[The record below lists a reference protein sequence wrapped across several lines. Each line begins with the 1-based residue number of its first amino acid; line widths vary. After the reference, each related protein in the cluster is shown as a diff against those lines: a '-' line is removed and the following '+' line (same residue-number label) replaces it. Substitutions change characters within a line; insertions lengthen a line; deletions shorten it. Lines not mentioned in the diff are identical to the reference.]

1 MGRTIG
7 IDLGTT
13 NSCIA
18 ISDGGHPTVIQ
29 SKSGSRVMPSVV
41 AFSAKGERLVGL
53 VARRQAITNPRNTI
67 SSVKRLMGRRYS
79 EVVDQVDSVSYEI
92 VENSNGDAAVRVMD
106 RIYTPPE
113 ISAIILQRLKQTA
126 EEFLGEPVTDA
137 VITVPAYFNEVQREA
152 TKAAGKIAGLN
163 VKRVLNEPTAA
174 ALAFLEPRGKTRI
187 AVYDFGGGTFDI
199 SVLQVIEGVFEVK
212 ATLGDTSLGGDDL
225 DTQLVNWIMA
235 EFLSDTGIDL
245 NKDTIAPQ
253 RVREAAERAK
263 CELSMTHETDI
274 NLPFIAT
281 GESGPVHLE
290 IKITRKLFEE
300 LAGDLIKKTIS
311 LCRDAVTDAG
321 MKIEDLDHVVLVGGS
336 TRIPMVQQLVEEVF
350 GRKPAQ
356 SVNPDEVVALG
367 AAIESSVLTGQRKD
381 LVLIDVTP
389 LTLGVETLGGVMTPI
404 IHRNSPV
411 PTRNSRIF
419 TTASDNQSVVGVHVA
434 QGERDLIDGNRSLG
448 TFELRGIKPAKRGE
462 PRVEVTFE
470 IDASG
475 ILNVSARDTNTG
487 QKQSIKV
494 NPSGGLSGE
503 EIERLKKEAAANAE
517 ADKRRMKLVGLRNE
531 SDEAIYRATKAL
543 KAARE
548 ELDKE
553 SWEELDTAVKD
564 LKKLRDGDDAL
575 TLGKAISGVR
585 SMTESIAKL
594 IAVFEKDEEA
604 AATEF
609 LDSISD
615 VSTSEDESEDT
626 SGKE

>member
-18 ISDGGHPTVIQ
+18 FSDGGHPTVIQ

-53 VARRQAITNPRNTI
+53 VARRQAITNPKNTVNSI
-67 SSVKRLMGRRYS
+67 KRLMGRRYA
-79 EVVDQVDSVSYEI
+79 EVSNQINDVSYEI
-92 VENSNGDAAVRVMD
+92 VENGNGDAAVRIMD

-113 ISAIILQRLKQTA
+113 ISAIILQQLKLTA
-126 EEFLGEPVTDA
+126 EEFLGEEVTDA
-137 VITVPAYFNEVQREA
+137 VITVPAYFNEIQREA
-152 TKAAGKIAGLN
+152 TKAAGKIAGFN

-174 ALAFLEPRGKTRI
+174 ALAFLEPQGKKRLV
-187 AVYDFGGGTFDI
+187 VYDFGGGTFDV

-212 ATLGDTSLGGDDL
+212 ATLGNTSLGGDDL
-225 DTQLVNWIMA
+225 DTKLVQWIMS
-235 EFLSDTGIDL
+235 EFKSETGIDL
-245 NKDTIAPQ
+245 SRDNIAPQ

-290 IKITRKLFEE
+290 ITVTRKLFEE
-300 LAGDLIKKTIS
+300 LAGDLIHETIP
-311 LCRDAVTDAG
+311 LCKDALEDAD
-321 MKIEDLDHVVLVGGS
+321 MKIEDIDHVVLVGGS
-336 TRIPMVQQLVEEVF
+336 TRIPMVQKLVEEFF

-389 LTLGVETLGGVMTPI
+389 LTLGVETLGGVLAPI
-404 IHRNSPV
+404 IKRNSPI

-434 QGERDLIDGNRSLG
+434 QGEREIIDGNRSLG
-448 TFELRGIKPAKRGE
+448 TFELRGIPAAKRGE
-462 PRVEVTFE
+462 PRIEVVFE

-475 ILNVSARDTNTG
+475 ILNVSARDTTTG
-487 QKQSIKV
+487 QEQSIKV
-494 NPSGGLSGE
+494 NPSGGLSSGD
-503 EIERLKKEAAANAE
+503 IERLRKEAIANSE
-517 ADKRRMKLVGLRNE
+517 ADKIRIKFVALRNE
-531 SDEAIYRATKAL
+531 ADEVIYKASKSL
-543 KAARE
+543 KVARE

-553 SWEELDTAVKD
+553 SWEELETNIKK
-564 LKKLRDGDDAL
+564 LKALRDGEDHLAMEKSIDF
-575 TLGKAISGVR
+575 VR
-585 SMTESIAKL
+585 QLNSSVSKL
-594 IAVFEKDEEA
+594 VEVFESDEEN
-604 AATEF
+604 ATSEF
-609 LDSISD
+609 LDSISK
-615 VSTSEDESEDT
+615 VESEGN
-626 SGKE
+626 SAK

>member
-1 MGRTIG
+1 
-7 IDLGTT
+7 
-13 NSCIA
+13 
-18 ISDGGHPTVIQ
+18 
-29 SKSGSRVMPSVV
+29 MPSVV

-67 SSVKRLMGRRYS
+67 SSVKRLIGRRFS
-79 EVVDQVDSVSYEI
+79 EIAGNVDNVSYEI
-92 VENSNGDAAVRVMD
+92 VENTNGDAAVRVMD

-113 ISAIILQRLKQTA
+113 ISAIILQKLKQTA
-126 EEFLGEPVTDA
+126 EEFLGEEVTDA

-174 ALAFLEPRGKTRI
+174 ALAFLEPKGRTRL

-199 SVLQVIEGVFEVK
+199 SVLQVVEGVFEVK

-225 DTQLVNWIMA
+225 DTQLVSWIMA

-245 NKDTIAPQ
+245 NKDAIAPQ

-263 CELSMTHETDI
+263 CELSMAQETDI

-300 LAGDLIKKTIS
+300 LAGDLIRKTIP
-311 LCRDAVTDAG
+311 LCESAVNDAG
-321 MKIEDLDHVVLVGGS
+321 MSMEDLDHVVLVGGS
-336 TRIPMVQQLVEEVF
+336 TRIPMVQRLVEDLF

-404 IHRNSPV
+404 IDRNSPV

-434 QGERDLIDGNRSLG
+434 QGERDLVDGNRSLG

-462 PRVEVTFE
+462 PRVEVLFE

-475 ILNVSARDTNTG
+475 ILSVSAKDTNTG
-487 QKQSIKV
+487 LKQSIKV
-494 NPSGGLSGE
+494 NPSGGLSSAD
-503 EIERLKKEAAANAE
+503 IEQLRKEAAANAE

-531 SDEAIYRATKAL
+531 ADEAIYRASKSL
-543 KAARE
+543 KVARE
-548 ELDKE
+548 ELEKE
-553 SWEELDTAVKD
+553 SWEELDVSVKE

-575 TLGKAISGVR
+575 LLGKSISNVR
-585 SMTESIAKL
+585 AKTESISKL
-594 IAVFEKDEEA
+594 VAVFESDENMA
-604 AATEF
+604 ASEF
-609 LDSISD
+609 LESIGEVTTDKSNTD
-615 VSTSEDESEDT
+615 
-626 SGKE
+626 

>member
-18 ISDGGHPTVIQ
+18 FSDGGHPTVIQ

-79 EVVDQVDSVSYEI
+79 EVVEQVDTVSYEI
-92 VENSNGDAAVRVMD
+92 VENTNGDAAVRVMD

-113 ISAIILQRLKQTA
+113 VSAIILQKLKQTA
-126 EEFLGEPVTDA
+126 EECLGEEVTDA

-174 ALAFLEPRGKTRI
+174 ALAFLEPKGKTRI

-199 SVLQVIEGVFEVK
+199 SILQVVEGVFEVK

-245 NKDTIAPQ
+245 NKDAIAPQ

-263 CELSMTHETDI
+263 CELSMAQETDI

-300 LAGDLIKKTIS
+300 LAGELIRKTIP
-311 LCRDAVTDAG
+311 LCLDAVADAG
-321 MKIEDLDHVVLVGGS
+321 MKMENLDHVVLVGGS
-336 TRIPMVQQLVEEVF
+336 TRIPMVQQLVEETF

-404 IHRNSPV
+404 IQRNSPV

-462 PRVEVTFE
+462 PRIEVTFE

-475 ILNVSARDTNTG
+475 ILNVSARDTSTG

-494 NPSGGLSGE
+494 NPSGGLSSD

-517 ADKRRMKLVGLRNE
+517 ADRRRMKLVGLRNE
-531 SDEAIYRATKAL
+531 SDEAIYRATKTL
-543 KAARE
+543 KVARE
-548 ELDKE
+548 ELERE
-553 SWEELDTAVKD
+553 SWEELEAAVKE

-575 TLGKAISGVR
+575 ILGKAISTLR
-585 SMTESIAKL
+585 SLTESVAKL
-594 IAVFEKDEEA
+594 VAVFESDEEQA
-604 AATEF
+604 AAEF
-609 LDSISD
+609 LESMTDG
-615 VSTSEDESEDT
+615 SEEEGT
-626 SGKE
+626 EKVPEE

>member
-18 ISDGGHPTVIQ
+18 FSDGGHPTVIQ

-79 EVVDQVDSVSYEI
+79 EVVDQVDTVSYEI
-92 VENSNGDAAVRVMD
+92 VENTNGDAAVRVMD
-106 RIYTPPE
+106 RVYTPPE
-113 ISAIILQRLKQTA
+113 VSAIILQKLKQTA
-126 EEFLGEPVTDA
+126 EEFLGEEVTDV

-174 ALAFLEPRGKTRI
+174 ALAFLEPKGKTRI

-199 SVLQVIEGVFEVK
+199 SILQVVEGVFEVK

-245 NKDTIAPQ
+245 NKDAIAPQ

-263 CELSMTHETDI
+263 CELSMAQETDI

-300 LAGDLIKKTIS
+300 LAGDLIRKTIP
-311 LCRDAVTDAG
+311 LCLDAVSDAG
-321 MKIEDLDHVVLVGGS
+321 MKMEDLDHVVLVGGS
-336 TRIPMVQQLVEEVF
+336 TRIPMVQQLVEETF

-404 IHRNSPV
+404 IQRNSPV

-475 ILNVSARDTNTG
+475 ILNVSARDTSTG

-494 NPSGGLSGE
+494 NPSGGLSSD

-517 ADKRRMKLVGLRNE
+517 ADRRRMKLVGLRNE
-531 SDEAIYRATKAL
+531 SDEAIYRATKTL
-543 KAARE
+543 KVARE
-548 ELDKE
+548 ELEKE
-553 SWEELDTAVKD
+553 SWEELEAAVKE

-575 TLGKAISGVR
+575 ILGKAISTLR
-585 SMTESIAKL
+585 SLTDSVAKL
-594 IAVFEKDEEA
+594 VAVFESDEEQA
-604 AATEF
+604 AAEF
-609 LDSISD
+609 LESMTDG
-615 VSTSEDESEDT
+615 SEEET
-626 SGKE
+626 PEE

>member
-18 ISDGGHPTVIQ
+18 FSDGGHPTVIQ

-53 VARRQAITNPRNTI
+53 VARRQAITNPKNTVNSI
-67 SSVKRLMGRRYS
+67 KRLMGRRYA
-79 EVVDQVDSVSYEI
+79 EVSNQINDVSYEI
-92 VENSNGDAAVRVMD
+92 VENGNGDAAVRIMD

-113 ISAIILQRLKQTA
+113 ISAIILQQLKLTA
-126 EEFLGEPVTDA
+126 EEFLGEEVTDA
-137 VITVPAYFNEVQREA
+137 VITVPAYFNEIQREA
-152 TKAAGKIAGLN
+152 TKAAGKIAGFN

-174 ALAFLEPRGKTRI
+174 ALAFLEPQGKKKLV
-187 AVYDFGGGTFDI
+187 VYDFGGGTFDV

-212 ATLGDTSLGGDDL
+212 ATLGNTSLGGDDL
-225 DTQLVNWIMA
+225 DTKLVQWIMS
-235 EFLSDTGIDL
+235 EFKSETGIDL
-245 NKDTIAPQ
+245 SKDNIAPQ

-290 IKITRKLFEE
+290 ITVTRNLFEE
-300 LAGDLIKKTIS
+300 LAGDLIHETIP
-311 LCRDAVTDAG
+311 LCKDALDDAG
-321 MKIEDLDHVVLVGGS
+321 MKIEEIDHVVLVGGS
-336 TRIPMVQQLVEEVF
+336 TRIPMVQKLVEEFF

-389 LTLGVETLGGVMTPI
+389 LTLGVETLGGVLAPI
-404 IHRNSPV
+404 IKRNSPI

-434 QGERDLIDGNRSLG
+434 QGEREIIDGNRSLG
-448 TFELRGIKPAKRGE
+448 TFELRGISAAKRGE
-462 PRVEVTFE
+462 PRIEVVFE

-475 ILNVSARDTNTG
+475 ILNVSARDTTTG
-487 QKQSIKV
+487 QEQSIKV
-494 NPSGGLSGE
+494 NPSGGLSSID
-503 EIERLKKEAAANAE
+503 IERLCKEAAANAE
-517 ADKRRMKLVGLRNE
+517 ADKIRIKFVALRNE
-531 SDEAIYRATKAL
+531 ADEVIYKASKSL
-543 KAARE
+543 KVARE

-553 SWEELDTAVKD
+553 SWKELETNIKK
-564 LKKLRDGDDAL
+564 LKELRDGEDHL
-575 TLGKAISGVR
+575 AIEKSIDVVR
-585 SMTESIAKL
+585 QLNSSVSKL
-594 IAVFEKDEEA
+594 VEVFDSDEEN
-604 AATEF
+604 ATSEF
-609 LDSISD
+609 LDSISK
-615 VSTSEDESEDT
+615 VESEGN
-626 SGKE
+626 SAK

>member
-67 SSVKRLMGRRYS
+67 SSVKRLIGRRYS

-92 VENSNGDAAVRVMD
+92 VENTNGDAAVRVMD

-113 ISAIILQRLKQTA
+113 ISAIILQKLKQTA
-126 EEFLGEPVTDA
+126 EEFLGETVTDA

-174 ALAFLEPRGKTRI
+174 ALAFLEPRGKTKI

-199 SVLQVIEGVFEVK
+199 SVLQVVEGVFEVK

-300 LAGDLIKKTIS
+300 LAGDLIRKTIA
-311 LCRDAVTDAG
+311 LCEDAVADAG
-321 MKIEDLDHVVLVGGS
+321 MKIEELDHVVLVGGS

-462 PRVEVTFE
+462 PRIEVTFE

-475 ILNVSARDTNTG
+475 ILNVSAKDTNTG
-487 QKQSIKV
+487 QKQSIEV

-503 EIERLKKEAAANAE
+503 EIDRLKKEAAANAE

-531 SDEAIYRATKAL
+531 SDEAIYRATKTL

-548 ELDKE
+548 ELEKE
-553 SWEELDTAVKD
+553 SWEELEEAVKS

-585 SMTESIAKL
+585 AMTESLAKL
-594 IAVFEKDEEA
+594 IAVFEQDEDSA
-604 AATEF
+604 ASEF
-609 LDSISD
+609 LESISE
-615 VSTSEDESEDT
+615 VSSAVDESDDIPGGE
-626 SGKE
+626 

>member
-174 ALAFLEPRGKTRI
+174 ALAFLEPKGKTRI

-311 LCRDAVTDAG
+311 LCQDAVADAG

-404 IHRNSPV
+404 IHSNSPV
-411 PTRNSRIF
+411 PPRNSRIF

-475 ILNVSARDTNTG
+475 ILNVSAKDTNTG

-494 NPSGGLSGE
+494 NPSGGLSSE
-503 EIERLKKEAAANAE
+503 EIDRLKKEAAANAE

-531 SDEAIYRATKAL
+531 SDEALYRATKTL

-548 ELDKE
+548 ELEKE

-585 SMTESIAKL
+585 AMTESIAKL
-594 IAVFEKDEEA
+594 IAVFEEDENS

-609 LDSISD
+609 LESISD
-615 VSTSEDESEDT
+615 APSSEDESGDDSKGE
-626 SGKE
+626 

>member
-1 MGRTIG
+1 
-7 IDLGTT
+7 
-13 NSCIA
+13 
-18 ISDGGHPTVIQ
+18 
-29 SKSGSRVMPSVV
+29 MPSVV

-79 EVVDQVDSVSYEI
+79 EVVDQVDTVSYEI
-92 VENSNGDAAVRVMD
+92 VENTNGDAAVRVMD
-106 RIYTPPE
+106 RVYTPPE
-113 ISAIILQRLKQTA
+113 VSAIILQKLKQTA
-126 EEFLGEPVTDA
+126 EEFLGEEVTDV

-174 ALAFLEPRGKTRI
+174 ALAFLEPKGKTRI

-199 SVLQVIEGVFEVK
+199 SILQVVEGVFEVK

-245 NKDTIAPQ
+245 NKDAIAPQ

-263 CELSMTHETDI
+263 CELSMAQETDI

-300 LAGDLIKKTIS
+300 LAGDLIRKTIP
-311 LCRDAVTDAG
+311 LCLDAVSDAG
-321 MKIEDLDHVVLVGGS
+321 MKMEDLDHVVLVGGS
-336 TRIPMVQQLVEEVF
+336 TRIPMVQQLVEETF

-404 IHRNSPV
+404 IQRNSPV

-475 ILNVSARDTNTG
+475 ILNVSARDTSTG

-494 NPSGGLSGE
+494 NPSGGLSSD

-517 ADKRRMKLVGLRNE
+517 ADRRRMKLVGLRNE
-531 SDEAIYRATKAL
+531 SDEAIYRATKTL
-543 KAARE
+543 KVARE
-548 ELDKE
+548 ELEKE
-553 SWEELDTAVKD
+553 SWEELEAAVKE

-575 TLGKAISGVR
+575 ILGKAISTLR
-585 SMTESIAKL
+585 SLTDSVAKL
-594 IAVFEKDEEA
+594 VAVFESDEEQA
-604 AATEF
+604 AAEF
-609 LDSISD
+609 LESMTDG
-615 VSTSEDESEDT
+615 SEEET
-626 SGKE
+626 PEE